1 MIEERIRDLINR
13 DIDGMTSGEERAA
26 LASAR
31 STRPEVE
38 DLYQSLLRLQQMLTP
53 PPVAPVPPTLKT
65 SVMRAIAASPHPAA
79 HVSLMDRIRTLLTP
93 TDSKFRL
100 ITYLT
105 GAPMESNETKVKS
118 KRGTLLITSAVFA
131 AMILVIMVAVKS
143 PTLQEEDTSGTI
155 GAVKKYNAAQ
165 MTDQDVVLQG
175 DSENPVMSD
184 AATIGS
190 VGKVS
195 EQARELSRLAEGLK
209 ADGKSVEGAQALA
222 DQARE
227 LAAQAEAV
235 RSLGRAAEAAKYAEA
250 AKELARTVEG
260 MQAMR
265 RTAEGL
271 KVQDAA
277 RALGKT
283 AEGASAAVIANEARI
298 LAEGAREVA
307 RAAEGMRSLGRNA
320 DAARLAEAAKDFA
333 RYAESVKS
341 IGRTAEAMKLAERVA
356 DLGAV
361 AVALKAEGRTQLA
374 RTLEASAREIGRV
387 AESARAI
394 GAYEDG
400 ARATEGA
407 KASEAAKAMEGAVNR
422 N

>member
-13 DIDGMTSGEERAA
+13 DLDGMTSQEERAA
-26 LASAR
+26 LASVR
-31 STRPEVE
+31 SARPEVE
-38 DLYQSLLRLQQMLTP
+38 ELYRSLLHLQQMLAP
-53 PPVAPVPPTLKT
+53 PPAEPVPPTLKT
-65 SVMRAIAASPHPAA
+65 SVMRTIAASPRS
-79 HVSLMDRIRTLLTP
+79 VSLADRMRTLLSP
-93 TDSKFRL
+93 TNAKSRL
-100 ITYLT
+100 ITFLT
-105 GAPMESNETKVKS
+105 GAPMESNETQVKS
-118 KRGTLLITSAVFA
+118 KRGTLVITAAVFA

-143 PTLQEEDTSGTI
+143 PTLQEEETSGTI

-175 DSENPVMSD
+175 ESENPVMAD
-184 AATIGS
+184 AATVGS

-195 EQARELSRLAEGLK
+195 EQARELSRLAEGLR
-209 ADGKSVEGAQALA
+209 ANGKSVEGAQALA

-260 MQAMR
+260 LRAFG

-271 KVQDAA
+271 KVQEAA
-277 RALGKT
+277 RELGKT
-283 AEGASAAVIANEARI
+283 AEGANAAVIANEARI

-307 RAAEGMRSLGRNA
+307 RAAEGMRAMGKTA
-320 DAARLAEAAKDFA
+320 EAARLADAAKEFA

-356 DLGAV
+356 DLGAM

-374 RTLEASAREIGRV
+374 RTLEAGAREVGRV

-394 GAYEDG
+394 GVYEDSRAAEG
-400 ARATEGA
+400 AKATEGA
-407 KASEAAKAMEGAVNR
+407 RDMEGIRRQN
-422 N
+422 